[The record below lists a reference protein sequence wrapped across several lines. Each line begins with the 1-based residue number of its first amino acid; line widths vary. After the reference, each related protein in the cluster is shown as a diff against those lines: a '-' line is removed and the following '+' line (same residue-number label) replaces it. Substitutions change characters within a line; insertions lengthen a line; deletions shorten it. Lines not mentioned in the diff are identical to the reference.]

1 METLK
6 EESADKVVMR
16 LRAAVESGRTTEL
29 SWRARQLAALEAM
42 LAECSGAMEAAITA
56 DIGRHGLEAYLT
68 EIYAVAREVRALR
81 RNLWRWA
88 RTRRVATPLVLRPAH
103 SRLDRVPLGV
113 VLVVGPWN
121 YPLNL
126 LLAPLAAALAAGNA
140 AILKPSEH
148 APACSALLAELVP
161 TYLGGDGVAV
171 VEGGPAETGALIDA
185 GVDHVFFTGSAA
197 VGRLVLERAAP
208 RLTPV
213 TLELGGKSPVVI
225 GDGADLEVAARRV
238 AWGKFLNAGQSC
250 IAPDYV
256 LAPSRVARTFAEA
269 VAAAADEL
277 YGADPAANP
286 DYGRIVNAAHLE
298 RLAALLSGHGGEVVS
313 GGAVIAERRYVAPTI
328 IYAPDDRAPLMDEEI
343 FGPILPVIPIEGEG
357 HARRFLAERP
367 VPLALYYFGRER
379 NGRDFIAGTRSGTA
393 CINTVMHQFASSKL
407 PFGGVGESGIGHY
420 HGRYGLERL
429 SQLRP
434 VLIKAPHP
442 DFRFAY
448 PPYSATKERL
458 VRAGLGLLARPPHRA
473 RLGSETGPPPRPH
486 DEAVVGE
493 VRHLDALDGR
503 DG

>member
-1 METLK
+1 MDVVTET
-6 EESADKVVMR
+6 SPGQVVAR
-16 LRAAVESGRTTEL
+16 LHAAVDSGRTTEL
-29 SWRARQLAALEAM
+29 SWRSRQLAALETM
-42 LAECSGAMEAAITA
+42 LAERSGAMEAAIAA

-81 RNLWRWA
+81 HNLWRWA
-88 RTRRVATPLVLRPAH
+88 RTRRAATPLVLRPAH

-113 VLVVGPWN
+113 VLIVGPWN

-126 LLAPLAAALAAGNA
+126 VLAPLAAALAAGNA
-140 AILKPSEH
+140 AVLKPSEH
-148 APACSALLAELVP
+148 APACSRLLAELVP
-161 TYLGGDGVAV
+161 AYLDRDAVAV
-171 VEGGPAETGALIDA
+171 VEGGAAETGALIDA

-225 GDGADLEVAARRV
+225 GEGADLNVAARRV

-256 LAPSRVARTFAEA
+256 LAPHHVARAFAEA
-269 VAAAADEL
+269 VAAAAGEL
-277 YGADPAANP
+277 YGSDPMSNA

-298 RLAALLSGHGGEVVS
+298 RLAALLSGHGGEVVC
-313 GGAVIAERRYVAPTI
+313 GAKVSTERLYVAPTV
-328 IYAPDDRAPLMDEEI
+328 IYAPDERAPLMDEEI
-343 FGPILPVIPIEGEG
+343 FGPILPVIPVAGED

-367 VPLALYYFGRER
+367 APLALYYFGRER
-379 NGRDFIAGTRSGTA
+379 DGREFIAATRSGTA

-434 VLIKAPHP
+434 VLIKAPRP

-448 PPYSATKERL
+448 PPYSAGKERL
-458 VRAGLGLLARPPHRA
+458 LRAGLGLLARTPGRT
-473 RLGSETGPPPRPH
+473 RLKNGEDPRTP
-486 DEAVVGE
+486 
-493 VRHLDALDGR
+493 R
-503 DG
+503 